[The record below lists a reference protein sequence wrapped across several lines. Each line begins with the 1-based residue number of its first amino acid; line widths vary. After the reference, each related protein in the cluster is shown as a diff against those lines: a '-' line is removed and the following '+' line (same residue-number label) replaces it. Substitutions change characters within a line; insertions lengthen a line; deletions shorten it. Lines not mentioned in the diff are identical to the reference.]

1 MIDKKT
7 NETIDKLIE
16 KLKDN
21 NLGSIKLSNKNNTIE
36 ITNTSTSNKPVQEN
50 QNISSNVASNI
61 K

>member
-36 ITNTSTSNKPVQEN
+36 ITNTSFQINPLRKSKYF
-50 QNISSNVASNI
+50 I
-61 K
+61 

>member
-21 NLGSIKLSNKNNTIE
+21 NLGSIKLSNKI
-36 ITNTSTSNKPVQEN
+36 IQ
-50 QNISSNVASNI
+50 
-61 K
+61 